1 MWSILAVVLLTRSA
15 LMQMRSARHVASAEA
30 SASLCAPNGRATT
43 ERRRHCFRCDRDT
56 YGV

>member
-30 SASLCAPNGRATT
+30 SASLCAPYGRATT
-43 ERRRHCFRCDRDT
+43 
-56 YGV
+56 